1 MSDIDNEFDD
11 EPEARPQNFLKRF
24 RIAIIVTGVVLAG
37 IVVMAKFAS
46 GGGSS
51 KRDTLT
57 LVSIAPPPPPPVMTP
72 PPPPPQ
78 MDERKIEEP
87 MIKEEAPKEEAPK
100 DEPPLGTGIKGDGNG
115 DNFGLG
121 SGSGNG
127 RIGGNGDA
135 GKWSWYAG
143 QVQSRIQQALQRNPK
158 TRTANMSI
166 KVRVWP
172 DVSGRIDRVQLADST
187 GDPSLDSALRNEVLS
202 GLQLQEPPPPGMPSP
217 ITLRVTARRPH

>member
-1 MSDIDNEFDD
+1 MSEIDHEFDD
-11 EPEARPQNFLKRF
+11 EPEPPAQNFFKRF
-24 RIAIIVTGVVLAG
+24 RIAIVVTGVVLTG
-37 IVVMAKFAS
+37 IILVAKLSS
-46 GGGSS
+46 GGSSS

-57 LVSIAPPPPPPVMTP
+57 LVSLAPPPPPPVMTP
-72 PPPPPQ
+72 PPPPPP
-78 MDERKIEEP
+78 DEQKIEEP
-87 MIKEEAPKEEAPK
+87 MIKEEVPKEEAPK
-100 DEPPLGTGIKGDGNG
+100 DEPPLGTGIKGNG
-115 DNFGLG
+115 AGDSFGLG
-121 SGSGNG
+121 GGSGTG

-158 TRTANMSI
+158 TRAANMSV

-187 GDPSLDSALRNEVLS
+187 GDPALDSALRNEVLS